1 MEVAAIWSEQ
11 IFESYYM
18 GRQPC
23 SNEWNLW
30 TLVWSFADYR
40 TVITNRAPHVQNI
53 ATGLSR
59 STVITLIAVT
69 IKSLLGTPKRKRLT
83 EEFKALIG
91 H

>member
-40 TVITNRAPHVQNI
+40 TFITNRAPYVQNI
-53 ATGLSR
+53 ATGLSQ
-59 STVITLIAVT
+59 STVINSHRRHDQKFIRYTKKETAD
-69 IKSLLGTPKRKRLT
+69 
-83 EEFKALIG
+83 
-91 H
+91 